1 MKTKFFLMLFLP
13 MLVWGQNNENDT
25 KKIET
30 RIWAFLNSNKNSL
43 LGKNNNGLK
52 TDSLEVYSDLQTELK
67 NLENTNSKILSDFKS
82 NSIGYKNGK
91 ILSIEYLSKNISQNT
106 ANFTV
111 NTTYKFN
118 FKQKAGAPEYTEYNE
133 VRSFNF
139 IKDKNRW
146 VLESQRILV
155 NGLLK
160 NNSEVEN
167 NNETVKDAPAK
178 IVSSIRNNNAVQK
191 DLLAYSTHYKESG
204 PNIGDFFPPV
214 YYYNQVAAAN
224 YARTY
229 ALSSNTS
236 SYRTYA
242 NDCTNFISQCL
253 ITGGWTETGSTL
265 NRTQSDVW
273 FYNSLG
279 ESLTSYTWAGANN
292 HYQFHKVSARS
303 TMGTTTG
310 QLRLGDILQVDFEG
324 DGVVDHT
331 VIVSKEDSSGA
342 DYVSYHTTNTLDK
355 PLSQFI
361 SACPPGSKFYVWL
374 VKRI

>member
-1 MKTKFFLMLFLP
+1 MNYYIFSNFQWFTNNFTNHLIHYIMKTKFFLMLFLP
-13 MLVWGQNNENDT
+13 MLVWGQNNVNDT

-133 VRSFNF
+133 VRFFNF

-160 NNSEVEN
+160 NNSEV
-167 NNETVKDAPAK
+167 
-178 IVSSIRNNNAVQK
+178 
-191 DLLAYSTHYKESG
+191 
-204 PNIGDFFPPV
+204 
-214 YYYNQVAAAN
+214 
-224 YARTY
+224 
-229 ALSSNTS
+229 
-236 SYRTYA
+236 
-242 NDCTNFISQCL
+242 
-253 ITGGWTETGSTL
+253 
-265 NRTQSDVW
+265 
-273 FYNSLG
+273 
-279 ESLTSYTWAGANN
+279 
-292 HYQFHKVSARS
+292 
-303 TMGTTTG
+303 
-310 QLRLGDILQVDFEG
+310 
-324 DGVVDHT
+324 
-331 VIVSKEDSSGA
+331 
-342 DYVSYHTTNTLDK
+342 
-355 PLSQFI
+355 
-361 SACPPGSKFYVWL
+361 
-374 VKRI
+374 